1 MKRIGIL
8 TSGGDAPGMNA
19 AIRAVVRKSIYHDI
33 EVYGVYYGFRGLID
47 GDIKKLTLGSVGDI
61 IQTGGTILHTARCD
75 EFETKN
81 GQLKAINQLKK
92 YCIDGLVIIGGD
104 GSLKG
109 AQALTKLNYPSVG
122 IPATIDNDIAE
133 TDFTIGFD
141 TSLNTIIEALDKIR
155 DTATSHE
162 RTYVIEVMGRDSGS
176 LALWSGLAGG
186 AESIIIP
193 EQPKDF
199 ESIIKRLKRGYNRG
213 KKHSIIILSEG
224 AGHGF
229 KLGKEIKEATNLET
243 RVTVLGHIQRG
254 GSPTAQDRVLASRLG
269 GKAVDLLRNNDFGK
283 LATIK
288 NNQIVSIDIS
298 SALKYDRQINKNIYQ
313 LAQDLSI

>member
-47 GDIKKLTLGSVGDI
+47 GDINKLALGSVGDI

-92 YCIDGLVIIGGD
+92 HGIDGLVIIGGD

-109 AQALTKLNYPSVG
+109 AQALTNLNYPSVG

-224 AGHGF
+224 VGHGF

-269 GKAVDLLRNNDFGK
+269 GKAVDLLRNNDIGK

-298 SALKYDRQINKNIYQ
+298 SALKYERQINKNIYQ
-313 LAQDLSI
+313 LAQELSI

>member
-1 MKRIGIL
+1 
-8 TSGGDAPGMNA
+8 
-19 AIRAVVRKSIYHDI
+19 
-33 EVYGVYYGFRGLID
+33 
-47 GDIKKLTLGSVGDI
+47 
-61 IQTGGTILHTARCD
+61 
-75 EFETKN
+75 FETKN

-92 YCIDGLVIIGGD
+92 YGIDGLVIIGGD

-162 RTYVIEVMGRDSGS
+162 RSYVIEVMCRDSGS
-176 LALWSGLAGG
+176 LALWSGHAGG
-186 AESIIIP
+186 AESIIIA

-213 KKHSIIILSEG
+213 KKHSIIILTEG
-224 AGHGF
+224 AGHGY
-229 KLGKEIKEATNLET
+229 KLGEEIKEATNLET
-243 RVTVLGHIQRG
+243 RVTMHGHIKRD
-254 GSPTAQDRVLASRLG
+254 GSTTTQDRVLASRLG
-269 GKAVDLLRNNDFGK
+269 GKTVDLL
-283 LATIK
+283 
-288 NNQIVSIDIS
+288 
-298 SALKYDRQINKNIYQ
+298 
-313 LAQDLSI
+313 

>member
-1 MKRIGIL
+1 VIG
-8 TSGGDAPGMNA
+8 A
-19 AIRAVVRKSIYHDI
+19 
-33 EVYGVYYGFRGLID
+33 YYGFRGLID
-47 GDIKKLTLGSVGDI
+47 GDLYNISIVSVGDI
-61 IQTGGTILHTARCD
+61 IITGCTILHTERCD
-75 EFETKN
+75 KFYKKN
-81 GQLKAINQLKK
+81 YQLKEINQLKQHV
-92 YCIDGLVIIGGD
+92 IDDLEIIVED
-104 GSLKG
+104 RSLKG

-122 IPATIDNDIAE
+122 IPETIDNDIAE

-162 RTYVIEVMGRDSGS
+162 LTYVIEVMGRDSGS

-229 KLGKEIKEATNLET
+229 K
-243 RVTVLGHIQRG
+243 
-254 GSPTAQDRVLASRLG
+254 
-269 GKAVDLLRNNDFGK
+269 
-283 LATIK
+283 
-288 NNQIVSIDIS
+288 
-298 SALKYDRQINKNIYQ
+298 
-313 LAQDLSI
+313 

>member
-47 GDIKKLTLGSVGDI
+47 GDIKKLALGSVGDI

-92 YCIDGLVIIGGD
+92 YGIDGLVIIGGD

-254 GSPTAQDRVLASRLG
+254 GSATSQDRVVASRLS
-269 GKAVDLLRNNDFGK
+269 GKTVDILRNNDVGK

-298 SALKYDRQINKNIYQ
+298 SALKYDRQINKNIYR

>member
-1 MKRIGIL
+1 MK
-8 TSGGDAPGMNA
+8 
-19 AIRAVVRKSIYHDI
+19 
-33 EVYGVYYGFRGLID
+33 FRRFLFR
-47 GDIKKLTLGSVGDI
+47 TLFI
-61 IQTGGTILHTARCD
+61 IC
-75 EFETKN
+75 
-81 GQLKAINQLKK
+81 
-92 YCIDGLVIIGGD
+92 GD

-109 AQALTKLNYPSVG
+109 AQSLTKLNYPSVG

-229 KLGKEIKEATNLET
+229 KLGKEIKEAANLET

-269 GKAVDLLRNNDFGK
+269 AHAVDLLRQGK
-283 LATIK
+283 YGKMVGMKQNKLIGHSLK
-288 NNQIVSIDIS
+288 SIFNEQRPFLEELYNLS
-298 SALKYDRQINKNIYQ
+298 KQ
-313 LAQDLSI
+313 LST

>member
-8 TSGGDAPGMNA
+8 TSGGDAPGMKA

-33 EVYGVYYGFRGLID
+33 EVYGVYYGFRGLSD
-47 GDIKKLTLGSVGDI
+47 GDIKKLALGSVGDI

-92 YCIDGLVIIGGD
+92 YGIDGLVIIGGD

-269 GKAVDLLRNNDFGK
+269 GKTVDLLRNNDFGK

>member
-47 GDIKKLTLGSVGDI
+47 GDLNKLALGSVGDI

-92 YCIDGLVIIGGD
+92 HGIDGLVIIGGD

-269 GKAVDLLRNNDFGK
+269 GKAVDLLRNNEFGK

-313 LAQDLSI
+313 LAQELSI

>member
-1 MKRIGIL
+1 K
-8 TSGGDAPGMNA
+8 
-19 AIRAVVRKSIYHDI
+19 
-33 EVYGVYYGFRGLID
+33 YG
-47 GDIKKLTLGSVGDI
+47 
-61 IQTGGTILHTARCD
+61 
-75 EFETKN
+75 
-81 GQLKAINQLKK
+81 
-92 YCIDGLVIIGGD
+92 IDGLVIIGGD

-162 RTYVIEVMGRDSGS
+162 RTYVIEVMGGESAS
-176 LALWSGLAGG
+176 LVVWSRLAGG
-186 AESIIIP
+186 AESTMIHK
-193 EQPKDF
+193 QPKDL

-213 KKHSIIILSEG
+213 KTHSIMILSEG

-229 KLGKEIKEATNLET
+229 KLGEEIKEATNLET

-254 GSPTAQDRVLASRLG
+254 GSPTAQDRVLASRLD
-269 GKAVDLLRNNDFGK
+269 GKTVQLIRNN
-283 LATIK
+283 
-288 NNQIVSIDIS
+288 
-298 SALKYDRQINKNIYQ
+298 
-313 LAQDLSI
+313 

>member
-47 GDIKKLTLGSVGDI
+47 GDLNKLALGSVGDI

-92 YCIDGLVIIGGD
+92 HGIDGLVIIGGD

-155 DTATSHE
+155 RSEEHTSELQSRGHL
-162 RTYVIEVMGRDSGS
+162 VC
-176 LALWSGLAGG
+176 
-186 AESIIIP
+186 
-193 EQPKDF
+193 
-199 ESIIKRLKRGYNRG
+199 RLLLEK
-213 KKHSIIILSEG
+213 KKHK
-224 AGHGF
+224 H
-229 KLGKEIKEATNLET
+229 
-243 RVTVLGHIQRG
+243 
-254 GSPTAQDRVLASRLG
+254 
-269 GKAVDLLRNNDFGK
+269 
-283 LATIK
+283 
-288 NNQIVSIDIS
+288 
-298 SALKYDRQINKNIYQ
+298 
-313 LAQDLSI
+313 